1 MKKLLAAFM
10 LLVCLLLIGFSP
22 HSSAAENSTGI
33 EIPVVNYHVISHDP
47 DPNNLYQYSVEEFEK
62 QMAYLKENG
71 YSSLTIDQYFE
82 ILDGTAAMP
91 AKPIL
96 ITFDDS
102 TNDFYPNAFPIL
114 EKYDLKA
121 TQFTISDWVDDSQSM
136 TAEEITT
143 VMEQGI
149 DIQNHTST
157 HPSLDQL
164 SYDEQ
169 YDEIN
174 DATATL
180 ESITGETTDVFAYP
194 YGAYN
199 DDTLAVVENLGFR
212 GAFTIEGGVSTDQD
226 NRYELPRFMILNG
239 DTLDDF
245 IRKLSTG
252 H

>member
-1 MKKLLAAFM
+1 MKKLLVASL
-10 LLVCLLLIGFSP
+10 LLVFMFIAGFST
-22 HSSAAENSTGI
+22 HADAAEI
-33 EIPVVNYHVISHDP
+33 EIPVVNYHVISYDP
-47 DPNNLYQYSVEEFEK
+47 DPNNLYQYSAEEFEK

-82 ILDGTAAMP
+82 ILDGTADMP

-121 TQFTISDWVDDSQSM
+121 TQFTIADWVNDSQSM

-143 VMEQGI
+143 VMEKGI

-180 ESITGETTDVFAYP
+180 KSITGETTEVFAYP

-199 DDTLAVVENLGFR
+199 DDTLAVVENLGFK
-212 GAFTIEGGVSTDQD
+212 GAFTIEGGVSTDED